1 MSGEF
6 TEASADRQA
15 ICGPRIGTL
24 ILIATFSKTRMR
36 NATCYPISEAKLFP
50 MKQFVAA
57 ILFAG
62 TLAIISSTSAQA
74 PAQKDEQTLLTLVKE
89 VQAQQVE
96 IAANQTKIDTKLA
109 DIAEAIRVA
118 RIYSSRGR

>member
-1 MSGEF
+1 MS
-6 TEASADRQA
+6 Q
-15 ICGPRIGTL
+15 
-24 ILIATFSKTRMR
+24 
-36 NATCYPISEAKLFP
+36 ISVL
-50 MKQFVAA
+50 MKRFIAA

-74 PAQKDEQTLLTLVKE
+74 PAQKDEQTLLALVKE
-89 VQAQQVE
+89 VQAQQLE